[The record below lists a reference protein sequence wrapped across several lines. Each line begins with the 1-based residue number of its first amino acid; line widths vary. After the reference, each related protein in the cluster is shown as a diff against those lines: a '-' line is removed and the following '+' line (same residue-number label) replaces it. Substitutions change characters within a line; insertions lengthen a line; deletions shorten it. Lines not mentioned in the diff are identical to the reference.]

1 MYVVRRL
8 ALALALVAIAVGILL
23 VSDLSG
29 RSRGT
34 QGPGDRAAKSTYQ
47 ISIVAFGQDALTED
61 GLRGIADGLQ
71 QAGLATGITYQ
82 TKVRN
87 AQADMATLNSIVDAA
102 VQDKP
107 DLIMTISTPT
117 LQAALNRVKGIPVV
131 FTNTADPLAAG
142 AGTSFEEH
150 NPMFTGICTASDFE
164 RSMQVLKQLL
174 PRATKI
180 GTLFAPAEVNSVVYK
195 DRLKAAAAT
204 YGLQLEAVPVNQ
216 SSDISDAV
224 LMLCSKQP
232 DAVCQVSDNITAA
245 SLPSMIQTC
254 RRLGV
259 PVQTF
264 VSAFVRDGA
273 LLAVARDFH
282 QAGMDAAGIAVSVLA
297 GANPADIPF
306 RFVSKT
312 LVVLNQD
319 TANAF
324 GITIPDDLRA
334 QADEIVGK

>member
-142 AGTSFEEH
+142 AGTSFGEH

-232 DAVCQVSDNITAA
+232 
-245 SLPSMIQTC
+245 
-254 RRLGV
+254 
-259 PVQTF
+259 TF